1 MQTLAVSSDT
11 PELVSI
17 PPGLLTRAEPEGG
30 AVPVAAFRLGAT
42 QVTNRQYDLFTAETG
57 LPGPPTRSA
66 PAFRDPHQPVV
77 SVSWLDA
84 IAYCEWLGRRLDLP
98 IRLPTEDE
106 WEWAARGGRAGALY
120 PWGDEP
126 PDARYPNYRRLW
138 RDGPEPVGRHLSN
151 GWGLFEMC
159 ENAHEWCANWFD
171 ASGTRRASRGGSWR
185 HARKVSTCAARSSI
199 PPEFRY
205 ADYGF
210 RVAS

>member
-1 MQTLAVSSDT
+1 MQTALVSADT

-17 PPGLLTRAEPEGG
+17 PPGLLRRAAPEGG
-30 AVPVAAFRLGAT
+30 PVPVAAFRLGAT
-42 QVTNRQYDLFTAETG
+42 QVTNREYDRFVAETRR
-57 LPGPPTRSA
+57 PAPPTGGE
-66 PAFRDPHQPVV
+66 PAFQDPRQPVV

-84 IAYCEWLGRRLDLP
+84 IAYCEWLGQRLGLP

-126 PDARYPNYRRLW
+126 PEARYPDYGGLW

-159 ENAHEWCANWFD
+159 ENTHEWCV
-171 ASGTRRASRGGSWR
+171 GSL
-185 HARKVSTCAARSSI
+185 VSLNGI
-199 PPEFRY
+199 P
-205 ADYGF
+205 
-210 RVAS
+210 S

>member
-1 MQTLAVSSDT
+1 VSPNT

-17 PPGLLTRAEPEGG
+17 PPGLLARPASEGGGAEP
-30 AVPVAAFRLGAT
+30 AAVAAFRLGAT
-42 QVTNRQYDLFTAETG
+42 QVTNGEYDLFVGETRR
-57 LPGPPTRSA
+57 PAPPTRS
-66 PAFRDPHQPVV
+66 DPHFCDPRQPVV
-77 SVSWLDA
+77 SVSWFDA
-84 IAYCEWLGRRLDLP
+84 AAYCGWLGRRLGLP

-106 WEWAARGGRAGALY
+106 WEWAARGGRVGALY

-126 PDARYPNYRRLW
+126 PEARYPDHDRLW

-151 GWGLFEMC
+151 GWGLHEMC
-159 ENAHEWCANWFD
+159 ENTHEWCANWFD
-171 ASGTRRASRGGSWR
+171 ASGTRRASKGGSWR
-185 HARKVSTCAARSSI
+185 HARKVATCAARSSI